1 MQLHSLL
8 LAVLLTHSHRA
19 QALWEQKA
27 RKGTIRNASSPQSL
41 FFLERKV
48 ELPAKDASAAGIY
61 PLLLQPWRLHFK
73 AQQKCENGIMHLPK
87 GSKKGCRVK
96 SNREKKYI
104 LAYKTK
110 PKPWTV
116 FPTILHLYSSALC
129 SAWILYIH
137 PVRVPLYVQ
146 PAETAE
152 LYCLRCLRGRR
163 FFWLNFLAC

>member
-48 ELPAKDASAAGIY
+48 ELPTKDASAAGIY

-96 SNREKKYI
+96 SNQEKKYI

-137 PVRVPLYVQ
+137 TQ
-146 PAETAE
+146 WE
-152 LYCLRCLRGRR
+152 CLCMFNQQRQ
-163 FFWLNFLAC
+163 LNCIAWDV

>member
-110 PKPWTV
+110 PKP
-116 FPTILHLYSSALC
+116 
-129 SAWILYIH
+129 
-137 PVRVPLYVQ
+137 
-146 PAETAE
+146 
-152 LYCLRCLRGRR
+152 
-163 FFWLNFLAC
+163 